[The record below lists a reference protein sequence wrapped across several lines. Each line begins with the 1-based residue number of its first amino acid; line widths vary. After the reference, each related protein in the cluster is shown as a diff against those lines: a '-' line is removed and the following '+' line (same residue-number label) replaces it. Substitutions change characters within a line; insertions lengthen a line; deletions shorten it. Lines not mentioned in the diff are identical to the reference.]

1 MADQDFG
8 VVDSTDDAGR
18 KHTELK
24 NQIRH
29 FLGMLKDRGLSQNRF
44 EVEHDLGKGKV
55 SNVHRP
61 GAYGPH
67 FPNLKMINALCR
79 ELKERCEVQD
89 NALDA
94 FRGMYRE
101 TLEAI
106 CARKDPAPHNTHV
119 LMLAVLNLSERIAVI
134 TRDAG
139 NAHAEI
145 VQLTEERETL
155 RDSRDEERRRRIE
168 ELSQKRSAWLGEK
181 QTLLAQRDRVSDELT
196 KLDVGQEVTLQETTP
211 DLGASHAQQQ
221 SHDVATPNPP
231 QLPAPAKA
239 PVPLI
244 YKGLA
249 AAFCLTV
256 AGFAVYG
263 VVHALGGD
271 GSQTDDGAKGA
282 GKATLPAT
290 APSQPSADPAPAK
303 SSATPTPTAKS
314 KPKPKNSPYPNEP
327 LPLVLTVPPCSD
339 VAEIDFDHIPF
350 SKWVDTTDL
359 IDEYNPADGTDMTW
373 SGCSSQRWSTISD
386 THAGIV
392 RKGTTLTEAS
402 CKAAAYGGGLEYY
415 NMSDGNPGFEKG
427 ANLCVLTDK
436 GRLVAARVVD
446 FAANGGD
453 YSFTF
458 DVTTL
463 A

>member
-1 MADQDFG
+1 MADQEFG
-8 VVDSTDDAGR
+8 VVDTPDDVDR

-24 NQIRH
+24 NQIRR
-29 FLGMLKDRGLSQNRF
+29 FLGELKDRGLSQNQF
-44 EVEHDLGKGKV
+44 ELKYDLGKGKV

-67 FPNLKMINALCR
+67 FPNLKMINALCT
-79 ELKERCEVQD
+79 ELEERCDVQD
-89 NALDA
+89 SVLDV
-94 FRGMYRE
+94 FRGMYRD

-119 LMLAVLNLSERIAVI
+119 LMLTVLNLSERIVVI

-145 VQLTEERETL
+145 VQLTAERESL
-155 RDSRDEERRRRIE
+155 RDSRDDERRRRIE
-168 ELSQKRSAWLGEK
+168 ELSQQRSAWLAEK
-181 QTLLAQRDRVSDELT
+181 QSLLSQRDRVSDELA
-196 KLDVGQEVTLQETTP
+196 KLDIGQEVSLPETAS

-221 SHDVATPNPP
+221 PYDVATSKQP
-231 QLPAPAKA
+231 QLPPPAKV

-244 YKGLA
+244 YKGFA

-271 GSQTDDGAKGA
+271 DSQAGDDAKGS
-282 GKATLPAT
+282 GKATLSAT
-290 APSQPSADPAPAK
+290 APSQPSADPGPAK
-303 SSATPTPTAKS
+303 SSATPTPTAKP

-339 VAEIDFDHIPF
+339 VAEIDFDRIPF
-350 SKWVDTTDL
+350 SKWIDTSDL

-373 SGCSSQRWSTISD
+373 SGCSSQSWSTMSD
-386 THAGIV
+386 AHAGIV

-402 CKAAAYGGGLEYY
+402 CKAAAYGGGLESYR
-415 NMSDGNPGFEKG
+415 MWDGNPGFEKG
-427 ANLCVLTDK
+427 ASLCVLTDR
-436 GRLVAARVVD
+436 GRLIAAKVVD
-446 FAANGGD
+446 FTTAD

-458 DVTTL
+458 DVITL